1 MNRPAHNLGGKPA
14 RPKGVALSLPAFYR
28 KYDLPWTPSGDESER
43 LRKIFLGIAGSALF
57 LSVAMPLLPAP
68 ELEQNNG
75 VEVPPRLAKLVIEK
89 KQPPPPPPPPEPEPE
104 EEVVAEA
111 PPEPEKAPEPEPEPP
126 KPEPIPEPKV
136 AFVPEPEEAPPPPVN
151 EAREKAAKS
160 GLVALADE
168 LADLR
173 DTPSIDSALSNRSL
187 SNTVGAA
194 VQNERSL
201 VTSASGRA
209 SGGINTAEL
218 SRNTGG
224 GGLAG
229 RDVTQVTSPVATAA
243 AQRAAARG
251 DGSNDPGLDPGA
263 PAQRSR
269 DQIEQIFDRNKAAIY
284 ALYRRALRQDPSLQG
299 KLVLELTISPGGE
312 VLDCRVVSSELDSPE
327 FEAKLVQRVRLFK
340 FGAQDV
346 GTITTTKPIDFF
358 PV

>member
-1 MNRPAHNLGGKPA
+1 F
-14 RPKGVALSLPAFYR
+14 V
-28 KYDLPWTPSGDESER
+28 
-43 LRKIFLGIAGSALF
+43 
-57 LSVAMPLLPAP
+57 
-68 ELEQNNG
+68 
-75 VEVPPRLAKLVIEK
+75 
-89 KQPPPPPPPPEPEPE
+89 PEPEPE
-104 EEVVAEA
+104 VA
-111 PPEPEKAPEPEPEPP
+111 
-126 KPEPIPEPKV
+126 
-136 AFVPEPEEAPPPPVN
+136 PPPVN

-173 DTPSIDSALSNRSL
+173 DTSSIDSALSNRSL

-229 RDVTQVTSPVATAA
+229 RNVTQVTSPVATAA
-243 AQRAAARG
+243 AERAASRG
-251 DGSNDPGLDPGA
+251 GSGDPALDPGA
-263 PAQRSR
+263 PGQRSR

-299 KLVLELTISPGGE
+299 KLVLELTISPGGD

>member
-1 MNRPAHNLGGKPA
+1 MSIPARNVTRPSRPA
-14 RPKGVALSLPAFYR
+14 KGVTLSLPEYYR
-28 KYDLPWTPSGDESER
+28 TYQLPWSPSGDEMLR
-43 LRKIFLGIAGSALF
+43 LRKIFLAIAGAVLF
-57 LSVAMPLLPAP
+57 LCAAVPLLPTRDI
-68 ELEQNNG
+68 EHNDG
-75 VEVPPRLAKLVIEK
+75 IDVPPRLAKLVIEK
-89 KQPPPPPPPPEPEPE
+89 KTPPPPPPPPVEEPEPE
-104 EEVVAEA
+104 ETVAEA
-111 PPEPEKAPEPEPEPP
+111 PPEPEKAPDPEPEPEPEPP
-126 KPEPIPEPKV
+126 KPEPKV
-136 AFVPEPEEAPPPPVN
+136 AFVPEPEPEPQPIN

-173 DTPSIDSALSNRSL
+173 DTSSIDSALSDRSL

-194 VQNERSL
+194 VRSERSL
-201 VTSASGRA
+201 VTSASGKA
-209 SGGINTAEL
+209 SGGINTAAL

-229 RDVTQVTSPVATAA
+229 RAVTQVTSPVATSAGRGGG
-243 AQRAAARG
+243 RA
-251 DGSNDPGLDPGA
+251 DGSNETGAGSGGPG
-263 PAQRSR
+263 QRSR

-299 KLVLELTISPGGE
+299 KLVLELTISGTGD
-312 VLDCRVVSSELDSPE
+312 VLDCRVVSSELDAPE